1 MRNAGSPS
9 ADPVVVTFA
18 LRDAPDTLAAAA
30 ARVAS
35 ATGIPMAHVE
45 KDFWVTE
52 VLRGVARH
60 SAETG
65 VSAVFKG
72 GTSLSKAFGLIRRF
86 SEDIDMIIML
96 PGQSKRKDDA
106 CLKSFAAAA
115 EAATGLAAHVDSST
129 ATTGVKRT
137 VSLAYPTSTPPGALR
152 PGVRLE
158 LGARGGTMPTV
169 RRTVTSLLAQHGPD
183 VDLAVGFAEA
193 APFTMH
199 VLAPVRTL
207 VEKLMIV
214 HHAAVEGDEAE
225 QARLARHY
233 YDIWCLLN
241 DADTVAALSETPVD
255 VLEREV
261 VTFTAA
267 AELQTTRRPASGFST
282 SAAFD
287 SAAAK
292 SARSAFETI
301 VLAQLVWPDAP
312 RPTFEECCETVH
324 RQASVL

>member
-1 MRNAGSPS
+1 M
-9 ADPVVVTFA
+9 TFVF
-18 LRDAPDTLAAAA
+18 RDAPDALATAASQ
-30 ARVAS
+30 VAS

-72 GTSLSKAFGLIRRF
+72 GTSLSKAFGLLQRF
-86 SEDIDMIIML
+86 SEDIDIIVMV
-96 PGQSKRKDDA
+96 PGESVGKDNA
-106 CLKSFAAAA
+106 CLKSFVAAA
-115 EAATGLAAHVDSST
+115 ETATGLAADVDPTT
-129 ATTGVKRT
+129 ATKGVKRT
-137 VSLAYPTSTPPGALR
+137 VTLAYPTAAPPVALSQ
-152 PGVRLE
+152 GVRLE
-158 LGARGGTMPTV
+158 LGVRGGTMPMIQ
-169 RRTVTSLLAQHGPD
+169 RSVTSLLVQHGSQTGLE
-183 VDLAVGFAEA
+183 VSFAEA
-193 APFTMH
+193 VPFTMH

-214 HHAAVEGDEAE
+214 HHAAVAGDALE

-267 AELQTTRRPASGFST
+267 AELQATRRPPGGFST

-287 SAAAK
+287 PVAAQ
-292 SARSAFETI
+292 SVRSAFETI